1 MAEITDTA
9 VWPGSS
15 VEDNAEPVPLTEEEE
30 VWPGQEVDPDLR
42 ALLDRKPN
50 IKITGEAIDDPRV
63 PIGGGLG
70 ELGYEVTDQVRE
82 AAKEKGPRDY
92 EYFYGTGPETA
103 PISTR
108 VGAFLGDISDAL
120 TPGEQEPNQLQQE
133 RDNFAEIG
141 DRFIQDMTELYDN
154 APTAGEMGVDVPKY
168 SGGEDVRVQP
178 RLTTN
183 AEGGI
188 EIEYVRIPEPNSSAF
203 GRVLNQAGRN
213 IIQQVGA
220 LVTEG
225 VITGDSELEAR
236 VPDFE
241 IEGMS
246 ALMTDLITYG
256 TPSILAE
263 RAGRAIGGGLT
274 ALARINVA
282 SKGYRTATV
291 LGGSLGVAFS
301 DAVLSDASQDGMIV
315 RPEFVTDVFK
325 IENPEAA
332 ANVAMFMDGML
343 LNGAFD
349 GILWVGGK
357 AAGALRDRSDGL
369 RAFFSPEFVRDQAA
383 RQSILS
389 AVKIMDPA
397 LEGLSPQELTRNLKE
412 LALVMDANASAMIQI
427 GETTGEI
434 ALDTVNAMANG
445 AEKYITVTRAGLRRN
460 MTQDQWDEYVRS
472 EGAAMVERTISLAR
486 SEMGNDVLRRAT
498 GDMAGALDRTIT
510 DEADRLLEGTNP
522 LAESTQALVD
532 QRQLDIDT
540 ATTSADA
547 ADQTVAAL
555 TAARSTAVESDPFI
569 RKLIA
574 SEDPIRFFNN
584 SDDVAKLRE
593 VLGDDLF
600 KEYQAA
606 WEGVNKAYADIPN
619 VDIDT
624 EAFIDAVNSVVQE
637 ANVID
642 GTGAQA
648 RRILGRIYSGV
659 QPRAAD
665 GVVETAE
672 ELLKGIEGKIGFQDL
687 YRARQQISNMI
698 GETSDPAVA
707 QRLKELKSHITD
719 PNTGQLGV
727 VIRNGDT
734 AAADAARSA
743 DRLYIDTMSR
753 FQDSDPMRRF
763 SDAASVRRAGTN
775 TPTAD
780 RFQTRGQADLDAT
793 AVNQIVPQVAG
804 DVTGSQYES
813 LRQAFDDPEL
823 AATLD
828 SAVAGLYIG
837 QGTRELARS
846 LRGAGNQTPEMIISA
861 FEEQARILR
870 QANNPIAGQLEEA
883 ALRIRKLQSDLG
895 DDLLVAEEASRIA
908 REQVTAAEDTIVKR
922 FINRYRPQQA
932 TGSPQQTISSMLGER
947 DAGDSF
953 EALFEQVRRINDPV
967 QRAATEQALQGAVLR
982 SLRDK
987 VFGATPISADAFE
1000 VRLGNLSAITR
1011 ETSNNILGGI
1021 RAVFPDSPEVVEGIE
1036 QALTAIHS
1044 TSIPARV
1051 KVARAGS
1058 DTAANLNISESVST
1072 AQLFAFGYMNP
1083 TAAAARRLT
1092 GPQLREMEALA
1103 RRTNKDTLASILAS
1117 PQEYADLLR
1126 AVAKRENPTVLRRLR
1141 QAFFDSAQESIRFQ
1155 LRVEPSE
1162 LLSNASTA
1170 LEDAMT
1176 RSEADYEV
1184 PDGMGE

>member
-1 MAEITDTA
+1 M
-9 VWPGSS
+9 
-15 VEDNAEPVPLTEEEE
+15 
-30 VWPGQEVDPDLR
+30 
-42 ALLDRKPN
+42 
-50 IKITGEAIDDPRV
+50 
-63 PIGGGLG
+63 
-70 ELGYEVTDQVRE
+70 
-82 AAKEKGPRDY
+82 
-92 EYFYGTGPETA
+92 
-103 PISTR
+103 
-108 VGAFLGDISDAL
+108 
-120 TPGEQEPNQLQQE
+120 
-133 RDNFAEIG
+133 
-141 DRFIQDMTELYDN
+141 
-154 APTAGEMGVDVPKY
+154 
-168 SGGEDVRVQP
+168 
-178 RLTTN
+178 
-183 AEGGI
+183 
-188 EIEYVRIPEPNSSAF
+188 
-203 GRVLNQAGRN
+203 
-213 IIQQVGA
+213 
-220 LVTEG
+220 
-225 VITGDSELEAR
+225 
-236 VPDFE
+236 
-241 IEGMS
+241 
-246 ALMTDLITYG
+246 
-256 TPSILAE
+256 
-263 RAGRAIGGGLT
+263 
-274 ALARINVA
+274 
-282 SKGYRTATV
+282 
-291 LGGSLGVAFS
+291 
-301 DAVLSDASQDGMIV
+301 
-315 RPEFVTDVFK
+315 
-325 IENPEAA
+325 
-332 ANVAMFMDGML
+332 
-343 LNGAFD
+343 
-349 GILWVGGK
+349 
-357 AAGALRDRSDGL
+357 AGAARNRSEGL
-369 RAFFSPEFVRDQAA
+369 RAFFSPEFVRDHAA

-397 LEGLSPQELTRNLKE
+397 LEGLSSRELTRNLNE

-472 EGAAMVERTISLAR
+472 EGAAMVERTISLTR
-486 SEMGNDVLRRAT
+486 SENGNAVIQRAAAGMGAEI
-498 GDMAGALDRTIT
+498 DRTVT
-510 DEADRLLEGTNP
+510 AEADRLLEGTNP

-532 QRQLDIDT
+532 LRQVDIDT
-540 ATTSADA
+540 ATSASAA
-547 ADQTVAAL
+547 ADQTVDAL
-555 TAARSTAVESDPFI
+555 KAARDSAVQDDPFI
-569 RKLIA
+569 RELIA

-584 SDDVAKLRE
+584 SDAVAKLRE

-600 KEYQAA
+600 KEYRKA

-619 VDIDT
+619 VPIDT
-624 EAFIDAVNSVVQE
+624 EAFIDAVNSVVKE

-642 GTGAQA
+642 GSGAQA

-753 FQDSDPMRRF
+753 FQDSAPMRRF
-763 SDAASVRRAGTN
+763 SDVASERRAGVN
-775 TPTAD
+775 TPTD
-780 RFQTRGQADLDAT
+780 ERFQARGQSDLDAT
-793 AVNQIVPQVAG
+793 TVNQILPEVAG
-804 DVTGSQYES
+804 DITGSQYQS
-813 LRQAFDDPEL
+813 LRQAFDKPEL
-823 AATLD
+823 ADTLD
-828 SAVAGLYIG
+828 TAVADLYIG

-846 LRGAGNQTPEMIISA
+846 LRGTGNQTPEMIISA
-861 FEEQARILR
+861 FEEQARMLR
-870 QANNPIAGQLEEA
+870 QANSPIAGQLEEA
-883 ALRIRKLQSDLG
+883 ALRIRQLQSDLG

-908 REQVTAAEDTIVKR
+908 REQVTAAEETIVKR
-922 FINRYRPQQA
+922 FINRYKPQQA
-932 TGSPQQTISSMLGER
+932 TGAPQQTISSMLGEG

-953 EALFEQVRRINDPV
+953 GALFEQVRRINDPV

-987 VFGATPISADAFE
+987 VFGATPISSDAFE
-1000 VRLGNLSAITR
+1000 VRLGNLNAINR
-1011 ETSNNILGGI
+1011 ETSNNILGGV

-1058 DTAANLNISESVST
+1058 DTAANLSISESVST
-1072 AQLFAFGYMNP
+1072 ATLFAFGYMNP

-1126 AVAKRENPTVLRRLR
+1126 AVAKRENPTVLSRLR

-1162 LLSNASTA
+1162 LLSNVSTA
-1170 LEDAMT
+1170 LEDAVT
-1176 RSEADYEV
+1176 RSEADYEI
-1184 PDGMGE
+1184 PEGMGE